1 MSIVRVT
8 LFQTYWAQ
16 SVQNVLHFDDNVSTY
31 NPTNIKND
39 IVANWI
45 PNIGQLQNAVLTYVG
60 VAVKC
65 LQPAESTTSF
75 FAVSIGGSSFA
86 LAYSLSYPALVVK
99 IETATPGYRGRGRF
113 YIAGLPGAG
122 YDSGRFNS
130 ATLSV
135 INTEI
140 ANVWAAYG
148 PSSSISPM
156 QIGVMG
162 RDITSTFHPATN
174 LLPRAVPGVQRR
186 RNLGVGI

>member
-8 LFQTYWAQ
+8 CFQTYWAQ

-31 NPTNIKND
+31 DPVNIKND

-45 PNIGQLQNAVLTYVG
+45 TNVALLQNAVLTYVG

-75 FAVSIGGSSFA
+75 FAVSIGGTGFA
-86 LAYSLSYPALVVK
+86 LAYGLSYPALVVK

-122 YDSGRFNS
+122 YDSGRFNGG
-130 ATLSV
+130 TLTA
-135 INTEI
+135 INTVV
-140 ANVWAAYG
+140 ASLWAAYG

-162 RDITSTFHPATN
+162 RDAGATFHPATN
-174 LLPRAVPGVQRR
+174 LLPRSVPGVQRR